1 MKKEVQSHT
10 IASIGTIVLMGL
22 LFLLLWFVFLQVPVP
37 EEDEGIVVS
46 FGEEMVGGGVPEA
59 NIASNAVPVTTAPP
73 PSPSAPSSNDLLV
86 QEDESAMKLP
96 EQREQE
102 ERDRKAQQEREQA
115 EKARQEQ
122 LQAERIAQEQRLAE
136 QRAREQAAIDKA
148 NAMMG
153 GLFGQ
158 TDSEQGSNGAT
169 ASSASS
175 ADKGNPIGKGSS
187 DGNSWSLN
195 GRRIKGSLP
204 KPDNTFN
211 QEGIVVVNII
221 VDKAGKVVSAKQGK
235 GTTISDHATIQI
247 AIRAAYKA
255 NFNDTE
261 RPDKQVGTITYR
273 FKFN

>member
-10 IASIGTIVLMGL
+10 IASIGTIVLLGL
-22 LFLLLWFVFLQVPVP
+22 LFLLLWLVFLPVPQP
-37 EEDEGIVVS
+37 EEDEGIIVS

-148 NAMMG
+148 NAAMS
-153 GLFGQ
+153 GLFEQ
-158 TDSEQGSNGAT
+158 TDSEQGSNGTT
-169 ASSASS
+169 ASSAN
-175 ADKGNPIGKGSS
+175 KGNPVGRGSS
-187 DGNSWSLN
+187 DGNDWSLN
-195 GRRIKGSLP
+195 GRQIKGVLP

-211 QEGIVVVNII
+211 QEGIVVVNIM

-261 RPDKQVGTITYR
+261 RPDKQVGMITYR